1 MVIRTLPCVVNFGA
15 CTISGRNPLARR
27 KLFGYGRNVPLAL
40 VLSSFVAASRI
51 GGAAQQYVLAA
62 HKIDP
67 VLAPTVMFGRTPA
80 RGSRGEVTP
89 PDVFRRML
97 GDIEADALF
106 GMVDLIITGHFSD
119 PEQVE
124 IAAGVIARVRT
135 TERSDAWGAR
145 PLVLVDPVLGDAP
158 KGLYV
163 KPEVA
168 RAVQDSL
175 VPVADWLTPNLWELS
190 FLTGRTI
197 GDAADARDAVRALGR
212 PALVTS
218 APARPG
224 ETGLLYVDKEEA
236 VLFAHP
242 RHETAPNGT
251 GDLVTAS
258 FGAGL
263 VEGRDPR
270 DAAERAA
277 RAVTE
282 TLLMAKAWK
291 STELPIVALADRIVN
306 PKAHVRIE
314 AVA

>member
-1 MVIRTLPCVVNFGA
+1 M
-15 CTISGRNPLARR
+15 
-27 KLFGYGRNVPLAL
+27 PLAL
-40 VLSSFVAASRI
+40 ILSSFVAASRI

-67 VLAPTVMFGRTPA
+67 VLAPTAMFGRTPA
-80 RGSRGEVTP
+80 RGGRGEVTP

-106 GMVDLIITGHFSD
+106 GLVDLIITGHFSD

-124 IAAGVIARVRT
+124 IAAGVIERVRT

-158 KGLYV
+158 GGLYV
-163 KPEVA
+163 RYEVA
-168 RAVQDSL
+168 EQVENRL
-175 VPVADWLTPNLWELS
+175 VPLADWITPNLWELG
-190 FLTGRTI
+190 FLADKTI
-197 GDAADARDAVRALGR
+197 ETAAQARDAARAFGK

-218 APARPG
+218 APAG
-224 ETGLLYVDKEEA
+224 EGEIGLLYVDKEEA

-242 RHETAPNGT
+242 RSSNVPNGT

-263 VEGRDPR
+263 VEGRDPC

-277 RAVTE
+277 RAVAGVVAATRN
-282 TLLMAKAWK
+282 WK
-291 STELPIVALADRIVN
+291 SQELPIVALADRIVN
-306 PKAHVRIE
+306 PTAEVRIE
-314 AVA
+314 RL

>member
-1 MVIRTLPCVVNFGA
+1 M
-15 CTISGRNPLARR
+15 
-27 KLFGYGRNVPLAL
+27 PLAL
-40 VLSSFVAASRI
+40 ILSSFVAASRI

-80 RGSRGEVTP
+80 RGGQGEVTS

-106 GMVDLIITGHFSD
+106 GLVDLIITGHFSD

-124 IAAGVIARVRT
+124 IAAGVIERVRGA
-135 TERSDAWGAR
+135 ERSDAWGAR
-145 PLVLVDPVLGDAP
+145 PLVLVDPILGDAP
-158 KGLYV
+158 RGLYV
-163 KPEVA
+163 KYEVA
-168 RAVQDSL
+168 EAVEKRL
-175 VPVADWLTPNLWELS
+175 VPQADWITPNLWELG
-190 FLTGRTI
+190 FLADREIAT
-197 GDAADARDAVRALGR
+197 AADARDAVRAVGK

-218 APARPG
+218 APAGPG
-224 ETGLLYVDKEEA
+224 EIGLLYVDKEEA

-242 RHETAPNGT
+242 KRETAPNGT

-277 RAVTE
+277 RAAAEVVA
-282 TLLMAKAWK
+282 MAEVWNA
-291 STELPIVALADRIVN
+291 SELPIVAMADRIVN
-306 PKAHVRIE
+306 PTAEVRIE
-314 AVA
+314 HL

>member
-1 MVIRTLPCVVNFGA
+1 M
-15 CTISGRNPLARR
+15 
-27 KLFGYGRNVPLAL
+27 PLAL
-40 VLSSFVAASRI
+40 ILSSFVAASRI

-80 RGSRGEVTP
+80 RGGQGEVTS

-97 GDIEADALF
+97 GDIEADAVF

-124 IAAGVIARVRT
+124 IAAGVIERIRGAERT
-135 TERSDAWGAR
+135 EAWGAR
-145 PLVLVDPVLGDAP
+145 PLVLVDPILGDAP

-163 KPEVA
+163 KQAVA
-168 RAVQDSL
+168 DAVQQRL
-175 VPVADWLTPNLWELS
+175 VPQADWITPNLWELG
-190 FLTGRTI
+190 FL
-197 GDAADARDAVRALGR
+197 ADRDIETAEQARDAVRWLGR

-218 APARPG
+218 APAGPG
-224 ETGLLYVDKEEA
+224 EIGLLYVDKEEA

-242 RHETAPNGT
+242 KRETAPNGT
-251 GDLVTAS
+251 GDLVTAC

-263 VEGRDPR
+263 VQGLDPR

-277 RAVTE
+277 RAAAEVVA
-282 TLLMAKAWK
+282 MADRWQ
-291 STELPIVALADRIVN
+291 SSELPIIAMADRIVN
-306 PKAHVRIE
+306 PTAEVRIE
-314 AVA
+314 RL

>member
-1 MVIRTLPCVVNFGA
+1 MLSELGPKA
-15 CTISGRNPLARR
+15 
-27 KLFGYGRNVPLAL
+27 VPLAL
-40 VLSSFVAASRI
+40 ILSSFVAASRI

-80 RGSRGEVTP
+80 RGGKGEITQ

-124 IAAGVIARVRT
+124 IAAGVIERVRDA
-135 TERSDAWGAR
+135 ERTGQNGGAKR
-145 PLVLVDPVLGDAP
+145 PLVIVDPILGDAP

-163 KPEVA
+163 KYEVA
-168 RAVQDSL
+168 EQVEERL
-175 VPVADWLTPNLWELS
+175 VPLADWITPNLWELG
-190 FLTGRTI
+190 FLTDRPVETL
-197 GDAADARDAVRALGR
+197 AQARDAARALGR
-212 PALVTS
+212 PALITS
-218 APARPG
+218 APAGPG
-224 ETGLLYVDKEEA
+224 EIGLLYVDADEA

-242 RHETAPNGT
+242 RQESAPSGT

-263 VEGRDPR
+263 VEGLAPR
-270 DAAERAA
+270 DAAHRAA
-277 RAVTE
+277 RAARMVVE
-282 TLLMAKAWK
+282 AARAWRT
-291 STELPIVALADRIVN
+291 TELPIVGIADRLAN
-306 PKAHVRIE
+306 PDVEVRTQ
-314 AVA
+314 VL